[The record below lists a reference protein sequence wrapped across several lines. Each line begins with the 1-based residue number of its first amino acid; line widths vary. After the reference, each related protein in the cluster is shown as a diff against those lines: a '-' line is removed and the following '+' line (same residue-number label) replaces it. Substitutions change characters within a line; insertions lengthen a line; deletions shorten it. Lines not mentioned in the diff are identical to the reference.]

1 MLLCCQISVYSS
13 SRLHLIQNQ
22 YTSTKSEEM
31 KYHDNTTRETNTV
44 WELHELVL
52 LLHLPRKT
60 LQQSR

>member
-13 SRLHLIQNQ
+13 PRLHLIQNQ

-31 KYHDNTTRETNTV
+31 KYYDNTTRETNTV
-44 WELHELVL
+44 WELHELLL

>member
-44 WELHELVL
+44 WELHELLL